1 MINDYHM
8 LSGLQKVAILFSV
21 VGESLAMS
29 LVKGLS
35 KTEIRKIRSTS
46 RSMGTVSF
54 VVKKRVM
61 EEFYFGFLSE
71 QLDDDTSDEGP
82 IQPFEFLTNL
92 NDEQLIAL
100 LDKEETPVIAM
111 ILAQLE
117 PDKKMLILNKL
128 EPTLKG
134 EVLIELGSLGDIPLE
149 GIIEVGARLKE
160 KSTYLPRT
168 AEFSRGGAKEIADM
182 LGDMS
187 SKEQER
193 YMQTLQNED
202 PDLYAAVKMFF
213 LTFDDIIEKFPS
225 DVQRT
230 LFVGFDLGKLAYAV
244 KGLDQEVIDGIIETQ
259 PAKRQAMFEPI
270 EGPVT
275 KREVDEARK
284 EIVAA
289 AKELE
294 KSGELNIDDILS
306 GGEMVESV
314 LI

>member
-54 VVKKRVM
+54 AVKKRVM

-71 QLDDDTSDEGP
+71 QNDDDKSDDGP
-82 IQPFEFLTNL
+82 IQPFEFLTDL

-117 PDKKMLILNKL
+117 PDKKMVILNKL

-213 LTFDDIIEKFPS
+213 LTFDDIIEKFPP

-230 LFVGFDLGKLAYAV
+230 LFVAFDLGKLAYAV
-244 KGLDQEVIDGIIETQ
+244 KGLDQEVVDGIIETQ

-294 KSGELNIDDILS
+294 KSGELNIEDILS
-306 GGEMVESV
+306 GGEMVE
-314 LI
+314 

>member
-29 LVKGLS
+29 LIKGLS
-35 KTEIRKIRSTS
+35 KTEIRKIRSTL
-46 RSMGTVSF
+46 RAMGTVSF
-54 VVKKRVM
+54 SVKKRVM

-71 QLDDDTSDEGP
+71 QFDDDKTDNGP
-82 IQPFEFLTNL
+82 IQPFEFLTDL

-100 LDKEETPVIAM
+100 LDKEETPVVAM
-111 ILAQLE
+111 ILAQLDPE
-117 PDKKMLILNKL
+117 KKMLILNRL

-134 EVLIELGSLGDIPLE
+134 QVLIELGSLDEIPLE
-149 GIIEVGARLKE
+149 GIIEVGARLRE

-202 PDLYAAVKMFF
+202 PDLYTAVKMFF

-230 LFVGFDLGKLAYAV
+230 LFVAFDLGKLAYAV
-244 KGLDQEVIDGIIETQ
+244 KGLDQEVVDGIIETQ

-294 KSGELNIDDILS
+294 KSGELNIEDILS
-306 GGEMVESV
+306 GGEMVE
-314 LI
+314 

>member
-29 LVKGLS
+29 LIKGLS
-35 KTEIRKIRSTS
+35 KTEIRKIRSTL
-46 RSMGTVSF
+46 RAMGTVSF
-54 VVKKRVM
+54 SVKKRVM

-71 QLDDDTSDEGP
+71 QFDDDKTDNGP
-82 IQPFEFLTNL
+82 IQPFEFLTDL

-111 ILAQLE
+111 ILAQLDPE
-117 PDKKMLILNKL
+117 KKMLILNRL

-134 EVLIELGSLGDIPLE
+134 QVLIELGSLDEIPLE
-149 GIIEVGARLKE
+149 GIIEVGARLRE

-187 SKEQER
+187 SNEQER

-230 LFVGFDLGKLAYAV
+230 LFVAFDLGKLAYAV

-284 EIVAA
+284 EAVAA
-289 AKELE
+289 AKKMEAD
-294 KSGELNIDDILS
+294 GDLNIEDLLS
-306 GGEMVESV
+306 GGEMVE
-314 LI
+314 